1 MIDTLNAVKFA
12 VCATNFI
19 QNYFYVNWKFG
30 IKFVR
35 GTIFTTVMYLFVSC
49 SEFDCKS
56 INVCRHSSYF
66 VIKLNVLLIIMC
78 TFGYLFLIQF
88 VN

>member
-35 GTIFTTVMYLFVSC
+35 GTIFTTLCIFLYLVQNLTVNLSM
-49 SEFDCKS
+49 SVVTHHKVKRV
-56 INVCRHSSYF
+56 INYYVY
-66 VIKLNVLLIIMC
+66 IWILILNPIC
-78 TFGYLFLIQF
+78 
-88 VN
+88 